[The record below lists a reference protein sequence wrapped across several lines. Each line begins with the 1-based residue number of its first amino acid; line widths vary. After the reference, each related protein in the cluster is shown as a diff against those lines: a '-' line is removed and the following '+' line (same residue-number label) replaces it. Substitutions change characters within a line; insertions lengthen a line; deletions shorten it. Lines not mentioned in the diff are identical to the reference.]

1 MVLSQ
6 GNHTYSEL
14 TTTSFL
20 FPACPAQ
27 PGNGCSVPCL
37 PPCGTGAEVTAA
49 LGSGLPREQGPQ
61 AVGSCCLTT
70 SRSRALP
77 DLVAL
82 GELLHPSP
90 VFSPVTAEG
99 QGDLVV
105 RTPVMH
111 THHSLDLAHPRRSPC

>member
-61 AVGSCCLTT
+61 AVGFL
-70 SRSRALP
+70 LP
-77 DLVAL
+77 DHF
-82 GELLHPSP
+82 E
-90 VFSPVTAEG
+90 E
-99 QGDLVV
+99 QGPA
-105 RTPVMH
+105 R
-111 THHSLDLAHPRRSPC
+111 PRGLR